1 ASLPTDQQ
9 RLLREAR
16 RRDTVLDGRTVLL
29 AADDV
34 RNIFALSSVLE
45 PLGVTLEIARNGQEA
60 VDRLAEREGGIIGGV
75 PKRIVEDGVEG
86 DTD

>member
-1 ASLPTDQQ
+1 IKGARSPERLLDEVTLFLHSVEASLPTDQQ

-29 AADDV
+29 AEDDV

-60 VDRLAEREGGIIGGV
+60 
-75 PKRIVEDGVEG
+75 
-86 DTD
+86 